1 MYLLHA
7 RAILRASSLNPAGVT
22 ITYIPCPQG
31 YVPTIA
37 TNQYL
42 SNESCGSSSPDNIGE
57 IMYYMFI
64 ILLMFWFVVRLQRSC
79 E

>member
-1 MYLLHA
+1 MQAHYSLLYCV
-7 RAILRASSLNPAGVT
+7 RAVLRASSLNPSGVT

-42 SNESCGSSSPDNIGE
+42 SNESSGPSSPDNLGKVC
-57 IMYYMFI
+57 
-64 ILLMFWFVVRLQRSC
+64 LCVVC
-79 E
+79 C